1 MSDMKLFTIKTLIF
15 FTIFSQQV
23 FAQKTEFKVMA
34 WNILRS
40 GNQIENGVDNVADM
54 IKEIN
59 PDIVLMVETYG
70 SGPYIAKKNGYN
82 FHLVAKEGTALDD
95 KSVNLSIYSKFPFGE
110 RIDTDYPFFLGGI
123 EIFINNK
130 KVRFFSNWFH
140 YQPWNNKPEDMGKT
154 VQELL
159 EWERTEH
166 RYNMIQKVLPYF
178 EKYAKESDSIPII
191 VGGDMNSPSHLDWSD
206 KTKNIHNG
214 LVVPWYS
221 TKVFEDL
228 GFTDSFREKNPNPIK
243 YPGITWDHK
252 ERDDSH
258 RIDYIFY
265 KGKKLKST
273 QSKTYMQFFNE
284 QIEINNKRFAYP
296 SDHGIVVTT
305 FKLKN

>member
-1 MSDMKLFTIKTLIF
+1 MSDMKLFTIKTLAF
-15 FTIFSQQV
+15 FTIFSQGI

-191 VGGDMNSPSHLDWSD
+191 VGGDMNSPSHLDWSE
-206 KTKNIHNG
+206 KTKKIHNG

-221 TKVFEDL
+221 TKVFENL

>member
-1 MSDMKLFTIKTLIF
+1 MKLFTIKTLLF
-15 FTIFSQQV
+15 FIIFSQEI

-70 SGPYIAKKNGYN
+70 SGPYIAKKNGYY

-191 VGGDMNSPSHLDWSD
+191 VGGDMNSPSHLDWSE
-206 KTKNIHNG
+206 KTKKIHNG

-228 GFTDSFREKNPNPIK
+228 GFTDSFREKNSNPIK

>member
-1 MSDMKLFTIKTLIF
+1 MNLFTIKTLIS
-15 FTIFSQQV
+15 FTIFSQGI

-40 GNQIENGVDNVADM
+40 GNQIENGVDNVADI

-70 SGPYIAKKNGYN
+70 SGPYIAKKNEYN

-159 EWERTEH
+159 DWERTEH

-191 VGGDMNSPSHLDWSD
+191 VGGDMNSPSHLDWSE

>member
-191 VGGDMNSPSHLDWSD
+191 VGGDMNSPSHLDWSE

-243 YPGITWDHK
+243 HPGITWDHK

>member
-1 MSDMKLFTIKTLIF
+1 MSDMKLFTIKNLIF
-15 FTIFSQQV
+15 FTIFSQGI

-191 VGGDMNSPSHLDWSD
+191 VGGDMNSPSHLDWSE
-206 KTKNIHNG
+206 KTK
-214 LVVPWYS
+214 
-221 TKVFEDL
+221 K
-228 GFTDSFREKNPNPIK
+228 FT
-243 YPGITWDHK
+243 
-252 ERDDSH
+252 
-258 RIDYIFY
+258 
-265 KGKKLKST
+265 
-273 QSKTYMQFFNE
+273 M
-284 QIEINNKRFAYP
+284 
-296 SDHGIVVTT
+296 V
-305 FKLKN
+305 

>member
-1 MSDMKLFTIKTLIF
+1 MSDMKLFTIKNLIF
-15 FTIFSQQV
+15 FTIFSQGI

-191 VGGDMNSPSHLDWSD
+191 VGGDMNSPSHLDWSE

>member
-1 MSDMKLFTIKTLIF
+1 MSDMKLFTIKTLVF
-15 FTIFSQQV
+15 FTIFSQGI

-191 VGGDMNSPSHLDWSD
+191 VGGDMNSPSHLDWSE
-206 KTKNIHNG
+206 KTKKIHNG

>member
-15 FTIFSQQV
+15 FTIFSQGI

-191 VGGDMNSPSHLDWSD
+191 VGGDMNSPSHLDWSE
-206 KTKNIHNG
+206 KTKKIHNG

-243 YPGITWDHK
+243 HPGITWDHK

-265 KGKKLKST
+265 KGKKLRST

>member
-23 FAQKTEFKVMA
+23 LAQKTEFKVMA

-191 VGGDMNSPSHLDWSD
+191 VGGDMNSPSHLDWSE

>member
-15 FTIFSQQV
+15 FTIFSQGI

-191 VGGDMNSPSHLDWSD
+191 VGGDMNSPSHLDWSE
-206 KTKNIHNG
+206 KTKKIHNG